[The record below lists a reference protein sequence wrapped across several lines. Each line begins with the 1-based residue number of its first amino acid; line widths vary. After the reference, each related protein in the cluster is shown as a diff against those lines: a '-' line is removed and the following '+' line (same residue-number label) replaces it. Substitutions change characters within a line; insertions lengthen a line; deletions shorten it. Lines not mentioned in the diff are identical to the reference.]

1 VQSTPPPGYTVIMD
15 RFYTAKVAYLLKLQ
29 SRLEAALHTC
39 GEVEAHEATA
49 PAGEEG
55 YMFETFA
62 TLTDLHAR
70 VADEVAAVRA
80 LAAQE

>member
-1 VQSTPPPGYTVIMD
+1 MD
-15 RFYTAKVAYLLKLQ
+15 RFYGTKVALLLKLQ
-29 SRLEAALHTC
+29 SRLEAALAAC
-39 GEVEAHEATA
+39 SDLEGHEAGA

-70 VADEVAAVRA
+70 VADEAAAVRA
-80 LAAQE
+80 LATQE